1 MAAGDDIQD
10 NKLRDL
16 LIDRMREAG
25 IDVVTDVEEG
35 ERVLARAGE
44 TAKVGINRRGS
55 DDIRYQIKEETVD
68 DKNNMNEKLNE
79 ILVPVMTGKEKT
91 ELPREGG
98 LCELSDVLSGEITRQ
113 DVDRA
118 LDSHLVKSWM
128 KAKGQA
134 PSARL
139 GIDNKFDACGNV
151 FHNSWEVVEQ
161 YMKAAKRN
169 GLDAAI
175 ADKYDLH
182 CGSEDVRRIMEHP
195 EAMYSERE
203 ISEIGKFLK
212 PGGFEDFKAAVRSF
226 SEDKLIREEEQRI
239 RQYDHGDALTKAF
252 VLYDIA
258 QRRLFAGHLG
268 DERWF
273 RRSEYIMKADGTTA
287 YGGINQK
294 PKEGETLT
302 WKWVL
307 KKSAAKEMMHL
318 IATSPITEQVPLLEK
333 GREQQRVSDVTVHTM
348 KDGKAFVKCK
358 IDGRQQLRKPV
369 KDKDLANYGN
379 VALAEKYFAEELRKN
394 RENKRTI
401 KR

>member
-1 MAAGDDIQD
+1 
-10 NKLRDL
+10 
-16 LIDRMREAG
+16 
-25 IDVVTDVEEG
+25 
-35 ERVLARAGE
+35 
-44 TAKVGINRRGS
+44 
-55 DDIRYQIKEETVD
+55 
-68 DKNNMNEKLNE
+68 MNEKLNE
-79 ILVPVMTGKEKT
+79 LLVPVMTGKEKT

-98 LCELSDVLSGEITRQ
+98 LCELYDVLSGEITRQ
-113 DVDRA
+113 DFERA
-118 LDSHLVKSWM
+118 MDSHLVKSWM

-139 GIDNKFDACGNV
+139 GFFVCGIGPVLIHEFAKARLGIDNKFDAGGNV

-195 EAMYSERE
+195 EAMYSDRE

-226 SEDKLIREEEQRI
+226 SEAKLIREEEQCI

-273 RRSEYIMKADGTTA
+273 RRSEYIIKADGTTA
-287 YGGINQK
+287 YGGVNQK
-294 PKEGETLT
+294 PKEGETMA

-307 KKSAAKEMMHL
+307 KESAAKEMMRL
-318 IATSPITEQVPLLEK
+318 IATSPITEKVPLLEK

-358 IDGRQQLRKPV
+358 IDGRQQLGKPV
-369 KDKDLANYGN
+369 KDKDLANYGK
-379 VALAEKYFAEELRKN
+379 VALAEKYFDEELGKN